1 MAKKRALRD
10 PSESARDPAQIAE
23 LIEKCRLGDAAAT
36 EVVFAR
42 YINRL
47 TGLARTRLS
56 RKLAARFDPA
66 DVVMSAYRSFFI
78 GLREHGFVIAEEAE
92 LWQLLVQ
99 ITLRKLYRQAARHRA
114 AKRDASREMQNSVG
128 AGLIPSLAGRE
139 PRPEEAVAIGEEVEL
154 LLGQLS
160 PSGRRIVELRLQGYE
175 IAEIAREIEVN
186 ERTVRRWLDRAKE
199 HLHSRRGPRGSA
211 GSRAPPVA
219 KLPRTIR
226 KSDDAAVRRSDRLIK
241 RGRSQGAII
250 LPSMV
255 PVVEYGAF
263 VFRRMIGMG
272 ASGKVYRATRSDGR
286 SYALKFLRKAF
297 IADRAA
303 VGRFIAEL
311 SLVAGLKHPNIVPVL
326 GGGRTPA
333 GGYFFVMDLA
343 DSDLQ
348 RRIHRGRIAVRQS
361 LEWLRQA
368 AAGVHFAHKQGII
381 HCDLKPSNLLLSR
394 ESNVIV
400 SDFGL
405 ACRAEQMVCNRRLA
419 GTPAFMAPE
428 QIVGSGKG
436 ISPTTDI
443 YGLGATLYALLTGRP
458 PFAGNRL
465 SDVLAQVVSAAPPIP
480 PSQIRREL
488 AKDVEQLCLRCLAKK
503 PADRYPSASALLRA
517 LEQCKL

>member
-10 PSESARDPAQIAE
+10 PSESAGDPEKIAE

-42 YINRL
+42 YVNRL

-99 ITLRKLYRQAARHRA
+99 ITLRKLYRQAARHRG
-114 AKRDASREMQNSVG
+114 AKRDASREVHNSVG
-128 AGLIPSLAGRE
+128 AGSIPSLAGRE
-139 PRPEEAVAIGEEVEL
+139 PRPEEAVAIAEEVEL

-160 PSGRRIVELRLQGYE
+160 PSGRRIVELRLQGQE
-175 IAEIAREIEVN
+175 LSEIAREIEVN

-199 HLHSRRGPRGSA
+199 YLHSRRGPRGSA
-211 GSRAPPVA
+211 GSRTSPAA
-219 KLPRTIR
+219 KLPRTVR
-226 KSDDAAVRRSDRLIK
+226 DPGNVDARLSERPIK
-241 RGRSQGAII
+241 RGRSPGTTIPA
-250 LPSMV
+250 MV
-255 PVVEYGAF
+255 PVVEYSDF
-263 VFRRMIGMG
+263 VLRRMIGMG

-286 SYALKFLRKAF
+286 AYAIKFLRKAF

-303 VGRFIAEL
+303 IDRFVAEL
-311 SLVAGLKHPNIVPVL
+311 SLVAGLKHPNIMPVL

-348 RRIHRGRIAVRQS
+348 RRIDRGRIAVGQS

-394 ESNVIV
+394 GSNVIV

-458 PFAGNRL
+458 PFTGNRL
-465 SDVLAQVVSAAPPIP
+465 SEVLAQVVSAAAPIP
-480 PSQIRREL
+480 PSQIRRGL